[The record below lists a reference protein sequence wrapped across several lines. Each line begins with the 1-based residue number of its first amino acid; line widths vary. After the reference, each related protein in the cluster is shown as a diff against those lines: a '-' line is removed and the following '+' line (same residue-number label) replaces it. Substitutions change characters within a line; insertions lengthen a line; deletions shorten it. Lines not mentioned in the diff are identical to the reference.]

1 MQQLDDLKE
10 KTKDKMIAILFWAV
24 WYPECEDIRMLF
36 EDLCI
41 DHNHI
46 KFAWV
51 SPYYSYKRYSFS
63 LFTLYSA
70 AHDFNFFSL

>member
-1 MQQLDDLKE
+1 MEDLKD
-10 KTKDKMIAILFWAV
+10 KTKDKMIALLFWAS
-24 WYPECEDIRMLF
+24 WYPECEDIKKLF

-51 SPYYSYKRYSFS
+51 IHNE
-63 LFTLYSA
+63 LFKL
-70 AHDFNFFSL
+70 